1 MKKKFIAFVILFVLV
16 AYAVF
21 CFYDPEHAESV
32 ARGFATIL
40 GGLLVWI

>member
-32 ARGFATIL
+32 AKGFAAIL
-40 GGLLVWI
+40 GGVAIWI